1 MGEGG
6 DVADEE
12 EDADDA
18 EGSSDVDES
27 VEESSSRE
35 LVTVVG
41 PEKVHASWDAWVQYF
56 TGYCERTMQVLPVKE
71 TMSRAERNKRVLRSK
86 KGYDDSLL
94 LPAGIDPYQRTYI
107 CTHGWKKRKSR
118 GEGSRP
124 RQYSR
129 LTDCPFRF
137 VIQWNVA
144 KNSLQVKRGNFVH
157 NHPVSARAF
166 ATYPSSRGLDSA
178 TVSARV
184 EGMLAVGSRR
194 SRIYDYLLEHDQNV
208 LQVDVDNMVRAHKA
222 SIVGGDDNEATAR
235 ELAGFAAAD
244 NENVSF
250 VADTA
255 AGETGVIS
263 LATAH
268 MRRLYSRFS
277 ELLLVDCTHKTN
289 RYNYQLL
296 TFMTMNEFGE

>member
-1 MGEGG
+1 
-6 DVADEE
+6 
-12 EDADDA
+12 
-18 EGSSDVDES
+18 
-27 VEESSSRE
+27 
-35 LVTVVG
+35 
-41 PEKVHASWDAWVQYF
+41 
-56 TGYCERTMQVLPVKE
+56 
-71 TMSRAERNKRVLRSK
+71 
-86 KGYDDSLL
+86 
-94 LPAGIDPYQRTYI
+94 
-107 CTHGWKKRKSR
+107 
-118 GEGSRP
+118 
-124 RQYSR
+124 
-129 LTDCPFRF
+129 
-137 VIQWNVA
+137 WNVA

-184 EGMLAVGSRR
+184 EGMLPVGARR

-208 LQVDVDNMVRAHKA
+208 LQVDVDNMVRAHTA
-222 SIVGGDDNEATAR
+222 SIVGGDDDEATAR

-244 NENVSF
+244 KENVSA

-263 LATAH
+263 LTTAH

-296 TFMTMNEFGE
+296 TFMTMNEFGEGAVVQHSLLEANG